1 MTDRLEALEGNLIV
15 LGQAVELLA
24 AIEDTTYATGGVPAG
39 GSPIGA
45 HFRHVFDHYHAFLA
59 GLATDE
65 IDYDARQRQVPLETD
80 RLLALATARGLITDL
95 GRLPAELGARPVRIT
110 LRSVAGHDETP
121 DWSMSSVKRELQFLV
136 SHTVHHYALIKE
148 LLRREGLTTTD
159 DFGIAPSTL
168 AALRSSSTCAQ

>member
-1 MTDRLEALEGNLIV
+1 MMDRLEALEGNLIV

-24 AIEDTTYATGGVPAG
+24 AIDDTTYATGGAATG
-39 GSPIGA
+39 GSPVGV

-59 GLATDE
+59 GLPSDA

-95 GRLPAELGARPVRIT
+95 GRLPPELGARPVRVT
-110 LRSVAGHDETP
+110 LRSVAGHEETP
-121 DWSMSSVKRELQFLV
+121 DWSASSVKRELQFLV

-148 LLRREGLTTTD
+148 LLRRDGVAAAEE
-159 DFGIAPSTL
+159 FGIAPSTL
-168 AALRSSSTCAQ
+168 AARHPASCAR